1 MTKDKD
7 FKRIVRA
14 RMADEQEPYTAAK
27 DALRKS
33 GAVDAAENT
42 RNVDPQSAARLLGH
56 HRIGEEHV
64 LLALLESGDSL
75 ARRVLDRVGLTSPR
89 VLEVLATLIEV
100 AGAPEALTAG
110 GTTSASSYHEVVGRA
125 RGFAF
130 GSGRGEPLP
139 EHLLLALCWQ
149 AGGVLDE
156 LLRELDTDRLALFS
170 ALAEEGGATAPSPP
184 TVAPVNPLLGPAQR
198 EALRLEHSY
207 VAGVHV
213 ILALL
218 SGEPDDVAQQALQS
232 VGLTHEAFTAVV
244 VSHHAKTWPP
254 TRPGQGAV
262 PAGADPQTRQVLAC
276 AEGLAASR
284 GEDLAGSADALVALL
299 WESLV

>member
-1 MTKDKD
+1 MTEDKD

-14 RMADEQEPYTAAK
+14 RMADEQERYTAAK
-27 DALRKS
+27 EALRNS
-33 GAVDAAENT
+33 HAVDAAAKTPNL
-42 RNVDPQSAARLLGH
+42 DPASAARLLGH
-56 HRIGEEHV
+56 HRIGEEQV

-75 ARRVLDRVGLTSPR
+75 ARRVFDRLGLTSPR
-89 VLEVLATLIEV
+89 VLEVLATLVEV
-100 AGAPEALTAG
+100 AGAPEVRTAG
-110 GTTSASSYHEVVGRA
+110 WTTSASSYHEVVGRA
-125 RGFAF
+125 RGFAL

-156 LLRELDTDRLALFS
+156 ILRALDTDRFALFT

-198 EALRLEHSY
+198 EALRLDHGY
-207 VAGVHV
+207 VAGDHV

-218 SGEPDDVAQQALQS
+218 SGEPDDVAQQALHL
-232 VGLTHEAFTAVV
+232 VGLTHEDFTAVV
-244 VSHHAKTWPP
+244 VSRHANTGPP
-254 TRPGQGAV
+254 TRPRQGAV
-262 PAGADPQTRQVLAC
+262 LPGANPRTGQVLAC